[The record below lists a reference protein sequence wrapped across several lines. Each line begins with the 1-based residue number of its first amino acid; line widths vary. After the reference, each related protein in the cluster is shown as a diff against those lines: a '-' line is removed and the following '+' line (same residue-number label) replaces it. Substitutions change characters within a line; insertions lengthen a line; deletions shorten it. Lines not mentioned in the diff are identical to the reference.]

1 MEKNYYNESRK
12 FYLNQIDL
20 QDIVEHLENNYKNE
34 GPDALHSYE
43 EAQKW
48 YEMVLK
54 NAGDISANFIEPRAE
69 EVDEQGCRLENGD
82 VEWADKT
89 KDNMEVLAEAGYM
102 GGTLDRKYGGLN
114 LPITINNVIVEMV
127 SQADASLMNLFGLQD
142 IAVTISKFGSQ
153 EQKDRVLPKFCRGE
167 VSGAMA
173 LTEPDAGSDLQ
184 AVQLKAIKQ
193 DGQWYLDGVKRFITN
208 GCGDVSLVLA
218 RSEEGTK
225 SGRGLSMFLYERYRD
240 DNLTIRR
247 IENKL
252 GIHGSPTCELQ
263 FDMAKA
269 ELVGRRRFGLI
280 KYVMDLMN
288 GARLAVSAQ
297 ALGIAQAAFNEAVDY
312 ANERVQFGKKIVEMP
327 AVYQMLKKMEAEIET
342 SRLLLYKTAYFVDK
356 KEVYEEKKKEGKKVR
371 QELKR
376 YKALSDLLTPLSKFV
391 TTEVAN
397 QVAYDALQ
405 IHGGCGYMK
414 DFPVERLYRD
424 ARITNIYE
432 GTTQLQVV
440 AALGGIKSNVLEP
453 EFEKFKNMDIN
464 SPDFAADQ
472 ELIIYYID
480 EYQKL
485 LKNIKELDN
494 KEFFDYVGNY
504 VVELLSIIYR
514 LVLFLPIVVEH
525 NEKAEI
531 FRFYLNE
538 SDLKIN
544 YLINKVDKLMS
555 TYGKDIGNLKSDFFV

>member
-1 MEKNYYNESRK
+1 MDNYYNKNRQ
-12 FYLNQIDL
+12 FYLNHIDL
-20 QDIVEHLENNYKNE
+20 KEIVRHLEDNFENK
-34 GPDALHSYE
+34 GPKAIHSYD
-43 EAQKW
+43 EALKW
-48 YEMVLK
+48 YKMVLE

-69 EVDEQGCRLENGD
+69 EVDQQGCSLENGK
-82 VEWADKT
+82 VSWADKT
-89 KDNMEVLAEAGYM
+89 QENMKVLAEAGYM

-114 LPITINNVIVEMV
+114 LPITVNNVIIEMV

-142 IAVTISKFGSQ
+142 IAVTISKFGSE
-153 EQKDRVLPKFCRGE
+153 EQKDRVLPKFCQGE

-184 AVQLKAIKQ
+184 AVELKAIKN

-208 GCGDVSLVLA
+208 GSGDVSLVLA
-218 RSEEGTK
+218 RSEEGSK

-247 IENKL
+247 IEDKL

-312 ANERVQFGKKIVEMP
+312 ANEREQFGKKIVEMP

-342 SRLLLYKTAYFVDK
+342 SRLLMYQTAYYVDK
-356 KEVYEEKKKEGKKVR
+356 KEMYEEKKANGEKVR
-371 QELKR
+371 NEVKK
-376 YKALSDLLTPLSKFV
+376 YKALTDLLTPLTKFV
-391 TTEVAN
+391 TTEMAN

-440 AALGGIKSNVLEP
+440 ATLGGIKSNVLED
-453 EFEKFKNMDIN
+453 EFEKFKNMDIKN
-464 SPDFAADQ
+464 KDFATDHQ
-472 ELIIYYID
+472 LVVHYIE

-485 LKNIKELDN
+485 IATIKEMES

-514 LVLFLPIVVEH
+514 LVLLFPIALGH

-531 FRFYLNE
+531 LRYYLNE
-538 SDLKIN
+538 SDTRVN
-544 YLINKVDKLMS
+544 YLINKVDKLIS
-555 TYGKDIGNLKSDFFV
+555 TYGTDIANLKNKFIQ

>member
-20 QDIVEHLENNYKNE
+20 RDIVEYLENNYENE

-43 EAQKW
+43 EAQEW

-69 EVDEQGCRLENGD
+69 DVDAEGCTLENGQ
-82 VEWADKT
+82 VSWTEPT
-89 KDNMEVLAEAGYM
+89 KKNMEILTKAGFM

-114 LPITINNVIVEMV
+114 LPITINNAIVEMV

-142 IAVTISKFGSQ
+142 IAVTISKFGSE
-153 EQKDRVLPKFCRGE
+153 EQKDRVLPKFCKGE
-167 VSGAMA
+167 VSGSMA

-184 AVQLKAIKQ
+184 AVELKAIKE

-218 RSEEGTK
+218 RSEEGSK

-247 IENKL
+247 IEDKL

-263 FDMAKA
+263 FDMAKT

-297 ALGIAQAAFNEAVDY
+297 AQGIAQAAFNEAVDY
-312 ANERVQFGKKIVEMP
+312 ANEREQFGKKIVEFP
-327 AVYQMLKKMEAEIET
+327 AVYQMLKKMEAEVET
-342 SRLLLYKTAYFVDK
+342 SRLLLYQTCYYVDK
-356 KEVYEEKKKEGKKVR
+356 KEMYEEKKADGEKVR
-371 QELKR
+371 DELKE
-376 YKALSDLLTPLSKFV
+376 YKAKADLLTPLTKFV
-391 TTEVAN
+391 TTEMAN

-405 IHGGCGYMK
+405 IHGGCGFMK

-440 AALGGIKSNVLEP
+440 AALGGIKSGVLDG
-453 EFEKFKNMDIN
+453 EFEEFKNMDVKN
-464 SPDFAADQ
+464 PDFTTDHVF
-472 ELIIYYID
+472 ICNYID

-485 LKNIKELDN
+485 VTAIKELES

-504 VVELLSIIYR
+504 VVELLSIVDR
-514 LVLFLPIVVEH
+514 LVLLFPIVLEH
-525 NEKAEI
+525 NEKAEL

-538 SDLKIN
+538 SDTRIN
-544 YLINKVDKLMS
+544 YLINKVNKLMN
-555 TYGKDIGNLKSDFFV
+555 TYGKDIGNLKNNFVE

>member
-1 MEKNYYNESRK
+1 MDKNYYNKSRE
-12 FYLNQIDL
+12 FYLNNIDL
-20 QDIVEHLENNYKNE
+20 SDIVEHLENNYENE

-89 KDNMEVLAEAGYM
+89 KENMEVLAEAGYM

-114 LPITINNVIVEMV
+114 LPITINNIIVEMV

-153 EQKDRVLPKFCRGE
+153 EQKDRVLPKFCKGE

-184 AVQLKAIKQ
+184 AVQLKAFKEN
-193 DGQWYLDGVKRFITN
+193 GQWYLDGVKRFITN

-247 IENKL
+247 IEDKL

-269 ELVGRRRFGLI
+269 ELVGRRKFGLI

-297 ALGIAQAAFNEAVDY
+297 ALGIAQASFNEAVDY

-356 KEVYEEKKKEGKKVR
+356 KEMYEEEKKEGKKVR

-453 EFEKFKNMDIN
+453 EFEKFRNMDIN

-472 ELIIYYID
+472 ELIVYYID

-485 LKNIKELDN
+485 VKNIKELDN

-514 LVLFLPIVVEH
+514 LVLLLPIVVEH

-555 TYGKDIGNLKSDFFV
+555 TYGKDIGNLKDDFVS